1 MSKEK
6 MNAAEIVELLSQQV
20 TVSKKLSDDFL
31 KVLLATIEET
41 LMSQD
46 SVKINGLGTFKL
58 QWNEP
63 RKSVDV
69 NTGAEIV
76 IDGYH
81 KVVFTPDAELKELAN
96 EPYAHL
102 QPVLLDD
109 GEEPTENASEE
120 TTDADQMPLKFFNEQ
135 ASEIKDILSEI
146 NALNDKQ
153 EDKTKDAAI
162 DVTTTQSSEP
172 VSTEVPLEVE
182 TPIEM
187 IVPGEVEE
195 KPEEGQDEKRE
206 EKPEIIEKEKVE
218 SDKVKETEMQEEVAG
233 DVIGEEV
240 AQVVEES
247 AVSVPELPVEETLV
261 NEKEKQKAEKAVN
274 RKRRIQEAD
283 EFRPESLGKSSVTR
297 TPGRKLD
304 FLFVGI
310 MLGGFVVYIL
320 IDFDVF
326 SLMKKYIDS
335 NRFRNEIVQVPEN
348 QFVMPEEIPADN
360 LLTDTMVLQ
369 QDTLT
374 QEVVTE
380 PTEPVDELQVLFDQ
394 PRVYREFIAT
404 EKVIPGS
411 RLTRIAERHYGV
423 KEFWVYIF
431 EANRDLLDSP
441 DDIAVGMQLKIP
453 KLNPKLADADNPR
466 CMEYAL
472 KLHDEYVK
480 AN

>member
-20 TVSKKLSDDFL
+20 AVSKKLSDDFL
-31 KVLLATIEET
+31 KALLATIEET
-41 LMSQD
+41 LVSQD

-109 GEEPTENASEE
+109 GEEATEKASEE
-120 TTDADQMPLKFFNEQ
+120 TADADQMPLKFFNEQ

-162 DVTTTQSSEP
+162 EVTATQYSEP
-172 VSTEVPLEVE
+172 VAPEVPLEIE
-182 TPIEM
+182 TPLEM
-187 IVPGEVEE
+187 LVSEEAEE
-195 KPEEGQDEKRE
+195 KPEVE
-206 EKPEIIEKEKVE
+206 PEIIEKEIVE
-218 SDKVKETEMQEEVAG
+218 LAEIPEEVAAAV
-233 DVIGEEV
+233 DKE
-240 AQVVEES
+240 ASPVVEK
-247 AVSVPELPVEETLV
+247 ADARVPQVSVEEPQI
-261 NEKEKQKAEKAVN
+261 NGKEKQKPEKVKTVKIRTEEAE
-274 RKRRIQEAD
+274 
-283 EFRPESLGKSSVTR
+283 EFHPERLGKNSVTR

-310 MLGGFVVYIL
+310 MLGGLLVYVL

-326 SLMKKYIDS
+326 SLVKKYIDS
-335 NRFRNEIVQVPEN
+335 NRFRNEIVQVPES
-348 QFVMPEEIPADN
+348 QFVMPEEIPADT
-360 LLTDTMVLQ
+360 LLTDTTVLQ
-369 QDTLT
+369 QDTVA
-374 QEVVTE
+374 QEVVVK

-394 PRVYREFIAT
+394 PRVYKEFIAT
-404 EKVIPGS
+404 EKVIQGS
-411 RLTRIAERHYGV
+411 RLTRISERHYGV

-431 EANRDLLDSP
+431 EANRDLLNSP
-441 DDIAVGMQLKIP
+441 DDIAIGMELKIP

-480 AN
+480 KR

>member
-6 MNAAEIVELLSQQV
+6 MNAAEIVELLSQQAA
-20 TVSKKLSDDFL
+20 VSKKLSDDFL
-31 KVLLATIEET
+31 KTLLATIEEV
-41 LMSQD
+41 LVSQD

-69 NTGAEIV
+69 NTGTEIV

-109 GEEPTENASEE
+109 GAEATEKSSEE
-120 TTDADQMPLKFFNEQ
+120 TVDADQMPLKLFNEQ
-135 ASEIKDILSEI
+135 ANEIKDILSEI

-153 EDKTKDAAI
+153 EDKTKGAEIEGEA
-162 DVTTTQSSEP
+162 TMSSESVAP
-172 VSTEVPLEVE
+172 EVPVEIE
-182 TPIEM
+182 TPLEM
-187 IVPGEVEE
+187 IVSEETEE
-195 KPEEGQDEKRE
+195 KPEE
-206 EKPEIIEKEKVE
+206 KPDIIEKEIVE
-218 SDKVKETEMQEEVAG
+218 PVEVEATEAPEEIVTVIHKEASP
-233 DVIGEEV
+233 
-240 AQVVEES
+240 VVEKAETMVMS
-247 AVSVPELPVEETLV
+247 EVSVEEPQEIT
-261 NEKEKQKAEKAVN
+261 KEKQKAEKTES
-274 RKRRIQEAD
+274 RKRRIKEAD
-283 EFRPESLGKSSVTR
+283 EFHPERLGKSSPTR

-310 MLGGFVVYIL
+310 MLGGLLVYVL

-326 SLMKKYIDS
+326 SLVKKYIDS
-335 NRFRNEIVQVPEN
+335 NRFKKEIVQMPGN
-348 QFVMPEEIPADN
+348 QYIIQEEIPADTQ
-360 LLTDTMVLQ
+360 LTDTTVLQ
-369 QDTLT
+369 QDTVT
-374 QEVVTE
+374 QAAVVK
-380 PTEPVDELQVLFDQ
+380 PAEPVDELQILFDQ
-394 PRVYREFIAT
+394 PRVYKEFIAT
-404 EKVIPGS
+404 EKVIQGS
-411 RLTRIAERHYGV
+411 RLTRISERHYGV

-441 DDIAVGMQLKIP
+441 DDIAIGMELKIP

-480 AN
+480 IK

>member
-6 MNAAEIVELLSQQV
+6 MNAAEIVELLSQQNA
-20 TVSKKLSDDFL
+20 VSKKLSDDFL
-31 KVLLATIEET
+31 KALLATIEET

-109 GEEPTENASEE
+109 GEDAVEKNSEE

-153 EDKTKDAAI
+153 EDKTQDAAI
-162 DVTTTQSSEP
+162 EVITTQSSEP
-172 VSTEVPLEVE
+172 ATSEVPLEVE
-182 TPIEM
+182 TPVEM

-195 KPEEGQDEKRE
+195 KPEESQEEKTE

-218 SDKVKETEMQEEVAG
+218 SAEVKETEFPDEVAD
-233 DVIGEEV
+233 DVI
-240 AQVVEES
+240 VEES
-247 AVSVPELPVEETLV
+247 AVSVPEPPVEETLV
-261 NEKEKQKAEKAVN
+261 KDKEKQKVVN

-283 EFRPESLGKSSVTR
+283 EFHPERLEKNSTTR

-310 MLGGFVVYIL
+310 MLGGFLVYIL

-335 NRFRNEIVQVPEN
+335 NRYKKEMIQVPEN
-348 QFVMPEEIPADN
+348 HFVMPEEIPADN
-360 LLTDTMVLQ
+360 LLIDTMVLQ

-394 PRVYREFIAT
+394 PRVYKEFIAT

-431 EANRDLLDSP
+431 EANRDLLNSP

-472 KLHDEYVK
+472 KLHDEYVN

>member
-1 MSKEK
+1 
-6 MNAAEIVELLSQQV
+6 
-20 TVSKKLSDDFL
+20 
-31 KVLLATIEET
+31 
-41 LMSQD
+41 
-46 SVKINGLGTFKL
+46 
-58 QWNEP
+58 
-63 RKSVDV
+63 
-69 NTGAEIV
+69 
-76 IDGYH
+76 
-81 KVVFTPDAELKELAN
+81 
-96 EPYAHL
+96 
-102 QPVLLDD
+102 
-109 GEEPTENASEE
+109 
-120 TTDADQMPLKFFNEQ
+120 
-135 ASEIKDILSEI
+135 
-146 NALNDKQ
+146 
-153 EDKTKDAAI
+153 
-162 DVTTTQSSEP
+162 
-172 VSTEVPLEVE
+172 
-182 TPIEM
+182 
-187 IVPGEVEE
+187 
-195 KPEEGQDEKRE
+195 
-206 EKPEIIEKEKVE
+206 
-218 SDKVKETEMQEEVAG
+218 
-233 DVIGEEV
+233 
-240 AQVVEES
+240 
-247 AVSVPELPVEETLV
+247 VPELPVEETLV

-310 MLGGFVVYIL
+310 MLGGFLVYIL

>member
-20 TVSKKLSDDFL
+20 AVSKKLSDDFL
-31 KVLLATIEET
+31 KALLATIEEA
-41 LMSQD
+41 LVSQD
-46 SVKINGLGTFKL
+46 SVKINGLGIFKL

-109 GEEPTENASEE
+109 GEEATEKTSVE
-120 TTDADQMPLKFFNEQ
+120 TADADQMPLKFFNEQ

-153 EDKTKDAAI
+153 EDKTQDAAI
-162 DVTTTQSSEP
+162 EVTTTRSSEP
-172 VSTEVPLEVE
+172 ATPEVPLEIE
-182 TPIEM
+182 TPLEM
-187 IVPGEVEE
+187 IVSEEAEE
-195 KPEEGQDEKRE
+195 KPEEKPDV
-206 EKPEIIEKEKVE
+206 KPEVVEKEIVE
-218 SDKVKETEMQEEVAG
+218 SSEVEVIEAPEEVAA
-233 DVIGEEV
+233 VIEDKE
-240 AQVVEES
+240 AEPVVEES
-247 AVSVPELPVEETLV
+247 AAKVQEVLIEEPPI
-261 NEKEKQKAEKAVN
+261 KAKQKQKADRDES
-274 RKRRIQEAD
+274 RKSRIQEAD
-283 EFRPESLGKSSVTR
+283 EFHPERLGKSSVTR
-297 TPGRKLD
+297 APGRKLD

-310 MLGGFVVYIL
+310 MLGGLLVYVL

-326 SLMKKYIDS
+326 SLIKKYIDS
-335 NRFRNEIVQVPEN
+335 NRFRKEIVQVP
-348 QFVMPEEIPADN
+348 QSRFVIPEEIPADN
-360 LLTDTMVLQ
+360 MLTDTTVLQ
-369 QDTLT
+369 QDTVV
-374 QEVVTE
+374 QETVAE
-380 PTEPVDELQVLFDQ
+380 PTEPVDELQLLFDQ
-394 PRVYREFIAT
+394 PRVYKEFIAT

-431 EANRDLLDSP
+431 EANRDLLNSP

-480 AN
+480 KK

>member
-6 MNAAEIVELLSQQV
+6 INAAEIVELLSQQAA
-20 TVSKKLSDDFL
+20 VSKKLSDDLL
-31 KVLLATIEET
+31 KALLATIEEA
-41 LMSQD
+41 LVSQD

-81 KVVFTPDAELKELAN
+81 KVVFTPDVELKELAN

-102 QPVLLDD
+102 QPVLLDG
-109 GEEPTENASEE
+109 GEEATEKASEE
-120 TTDADQMPLKFFNEQ
+120 TADADQMPLKFFNEQ

-162 DVTTTQSSEP
+162 EVTATQSSEP
-172 VSTEVPLEVE
+172 VIPEVPLEIE
-182 TPIEM
+182 PPLEM
-187 IVPGEVEE
+187 IVSEEAEE
-195 KPEEGQDEKRE
+195 KPEEKPDV
-206 EKPEIIEKEKVE
+206 KPEIVEKEIVE
-218 SDKVKETEMQEEVAG
+218 SSEVEVIETPEEVAAVVVDKEADPVIEESSASVLEVSVEEPQVKVKER
-233 DVIGEEV
+233 
-240 AQVVEES
+240 
-247 AVSVPELPVEETLV
+247 
-261 NEKEKQKAEKAVN
+261 QKAES
-274 RKRRIQEAD
+274 RKRRIQEVD
-283 EFRPESLGKSSVTR
+283 EFHPESLGKSSVFR

-310 MLGGFVVYIL
+310 MLGGLLVYIL

-326 SLMKKYIDS
+326 SSVKKYIDS
-335 NRFRNEIVQVPEN
+335 NRFRKEIVQVPES

-360 LLTDTMVLQ
+360 LLTDTTVLQ
-369 QDTLT
+369 QDTVA
-374 QEVVTE
+374 QETVAE

-394 PRVYREFIAT
+394 PRVYKEFIAT

-431 EANRDLLDSP
+431 EANRDLLNSP

-453 KLNPKLADADNPR
+453 RLNPKLADADNPR

-480 AN
+480 KR

>member
-6 MNAAEIVELLSQQV
+6 MNAAEIVELLSQQ
-20 TVSKKLSDDFL
+20 TAVSKKLSDDFL
-31 KVLLATIEET
+31 KTLLMTIEEA
-41 LMSQD
+41 LVLQD

-81 KVVFTPDAELKELAN
+81 KVVFTPDTELKELAN

-109 GEEPTENASEE
+109 GAEAAEKSPEE
-120 TTDADQMPLKFFNEQ
+120 TADADQMPLKFFNEQ

-162 DVTTTQSSEP
+162 EVTATQYSEP
-172 VSTEVPLEVE
+172 VAPEVPLEIE
-182 TPIEM
+182 TPLEM
-187 IVPGEVEE
+187 LVSEEAEE
-195 KPEEGQDEKRE
+195 KPEVE
-206 EKPEIIEKEKVE
+206 PEIIEKEIVE
-218 SDKVKETEMQEEVAG
+218 LAEIPEEVAAAV
-233 DVIGEEV
+233 DKE
-240 AQVVEES
+240 ASPVVEKTD
-247 AVSVPELPVEETLV
+247 ARVPQVSVEEPQI
-261 NEKEKQKAEKAVN
+261 NGKEKQKPERVETV
-274 RKRRIQEAD
+274 KRRIQEAE
-283 EFRPESLGKSSVTR
+283 EFHPEKLGKNSVTR

-310 MLGGFVVYIL
+310 MLGGLLVYVL

-326 SLMKKYIDS
+326 SLVKKYIDS
-335 NRFRNEIVQVPEN
+335 NRFRKEIVQVPES
-348 QFVMPEEIPADN
+348 QFVIPEEIPADT
-360 LLTDTMVLQ
+360 LLTDTTVLQ
-369 QDTLT
+369 QDTVA
-374 QEVVTE
+374 QEVVAK

-394 PRVYREFIAT
+394 PRVYKEFIAT
-404 EKVIPGS
+404 EKVIQGS
-411 RLTRIAERHYGV
+411 RLTRISERHYGV

-431 EANRDLLDSP
+431 EANRDLLNSP
-441 DDIAVGMQLKIP
+441 DDIAIGMELKIP

-480 AN
+480 KR

>member
-20 TVSKKLSDDFL
+20 AVSKKLSDDFL
-31 KVLLATIEET
+31 KALLVTIEDA
-41 LMSQD
+41 LVSQD

-109 GEEPTENASEE
+109 GEDAIEKNSEE

-153 EDKTKDAAI
+153 EDKKKDAAI

-172 VSTEVPLEVE
+172 VSTEVPLEIE
-182 TPIEM
+182 TPLEM
-187 IVPGEVEE
+187 IVSEEAEE
-195 KPEEGQDEKRE
+195 KPEE
-206 EKPEIIEKEKVE
+206 KPDAKSEVVEKEIVE
-218 SDKVKETEMQEEVAG
+218 SSEVEVIETPEEVAAVIVGKEADPVVEESSAMAPEVSVEEPQVKVKET
-233 DVIGEEV
+233 
-240 AQVVEES
+240 
-247 AVSVPELPVEETLV
+247 
-261 NEKEKQKAEKAVN
+261 QKAES
-274 RKRRIQEAD
+274 RKRRVQEVD
-283 EFRPESLGKSSVTR
+283 EFHPESLGKSSVTR

-310 MLGGFVVYIL
+310 MLGGLLVYIL

-326 SLMKKYIDS
+326 SSVKKYIDS
-335 NRFRNEIVQVPEN
+335 NRFRNEIVQVPES

-360 LLTDTMVLQ
+360 LLPDTTVLQ
-369 QDTLT
+369 QDTVA
-374 QEVVTE
+374 QETVAE
-380 PTEPVDELQVLFDQ
+380 PKEPVDELQVLFDQ
-394 PRVYREFIAT
+394 PRVYKEFIAT

-431 EANRDLLDSP
+431 EANRDLLNSP

-480 AN
+480 KR

>member
-6 MNAAEIVELLSQQV
+6 MNAAEIVELLSQQNA
-20 TVSKKLSDDFL
+20 VSKKLSDDFL
-31 KVLLATIEET
+31 KALLATIEEV
-41 LMSQD
+41 LVSQD

-76 IDGYH
+76 IEGYH

-109 GEEPTENASEE
+109 GAEAAEKSSGEQVDP
-120 TTDADQMPLKFFNEQ
+120 DQMPLKFFNEQ

-153 EDKTKDAAI
+153 EDKT
-162 DVTTTQSSEP
+162 
-172 VSTEVPLEVE
+172 
-182 TPIEM
+182 
-187 IVPGEVEE
+187 EVEE
-195 KPEEGQDEKRE
+195 IEVTTISSSEIENPEELIVPDALPEDAAATAVAE
-206 EKPEIIEKEKVE
+206 EAVNVVP
-218 SDKVKETEMQEEVAG
+218 
-233 DVIGEEV
+233 
-240 AQVVEES
+240 VVEEES
-247 AVSVPELPVEETLV
+247 QTQIEEPQV
-261 NEKEKQKAEKAVN
+261 IVKEKDHKF
-274 RKRRIQEAD
+274 RGKRRALPDED
-283 EFRPESLGKSSVTR
+283 EFIPEKVNKPSTSRNT
-297 TPGRKLD
+297 GRKLD

-310 MLGGFVVYIL
+310 MLGGLLVYIML
-320 IDFDVF
+320 DFDVF
-326 SLMKKYIDS
+326 SLMKKYFDEQLIRKEVIQMS
-335 NRFRNEIVQVPEN
+335 GN
-348 QFVMPEEIPADN
+348 QFILPEEVSADN
-360 LLTDTMVLQ
+360 LLTDTTVLQ
-369 QDTLT
+369 QDTIV
-374 QEVVTE
+374 QEAVAE
-380 PTEPVDELQVLFDQ
+380 PAEAVDELQVLFDQ
-394 PRVYREFIAT
+394 PRVYKEFIAT

-431 EANRDLLDSP
+431 EANRDLLNSP
-441 DDIAVGMQLKIP
+441 DDIAIGMELKIP

-480 AN
+480 KR